1 VTAAITP
8 VQTTSAENSGSID
21 VHQLDNELA
30 IGRDFMALV
39 RLIPGVVGDNG
50 GSSLGGS
57 TTPYVNGL
65 RNVYNS
71 ANLDGVSGTPR
82 PGQSMDTSPNLD
94 SISEVK
100 VLTSGY
106 QAEYGQ
112 GAGGAVI
119 NVVTKGG
126 TQQFHGT
133 AYYYGRNE
141 AFNANSWFNKY
152 QGVPR
157 GRYRYNTVGGNFG
170 GPVYW
175 PHHFNTAKNKLF
187 FFYSQEYWPDETPT
201 VSHYTVPTQL
211 ERTGDFSQTYQQG
224 NTNPNAGD
232 VINIKMPGASS
243 ASCPTTDNSVKTGT
257 PDHSGCYS
265 GHLLPTGAI
274 NPSLQALMN
283 VFPLPNYTNR
293 AISAGNYNYITNY
306 TKNTPITQE
315 IARVDY
321 DPTEKLH
328 MYGRVL
334 FTVVNNDGYNSTAN
348 DLPWLMKVN
357 YQTPRQNIG
366 YDVTYMFSPTLLNEF
381 IFGTS
386 NFAENQIYEQ
396 SELLKATKSANGYN
410 LGQIY
415 PANNPMNL
423 FPAVSFG
430 GVTNAATFGWDS
442 RFPMFDRT
450 RWWSAADNLTKV
462 LGNHNLKFGGDWATD
477 SYLQAHSSSGT
488 PEGSFSFGTSS
499 NNPNDSNYSYA
510 NALQG
515 LFNTYAE
522 PTSRDDY
529 DPRVFVYEWYAQDQ
543 WRVTPKLT
551 LDYGARFAWVVPPS
565 LKVGANFVPSLFDP
579 TQAPTLYQYVPG
591 GKSAL
596 DPTTGK
602 TWPAAYQ
609 GLFVPNTGNL
619 ANGLIST
626 RSHAGYPA
634 GLVHGMG
641 LQIGPRLGFAY
652 DPYGNG
658 KTAVRGHFGIFINP
672 ATQMG
677 QEGDMSHNPPIE
689 YVPTQYY
696 GNVNSFTTV
705 GGLIG
710 PASFGSAFEQHPKE
724 TKIYGYGLQVQ
735 QEIGFG
741 TVLAV
746 GYVGNT
752 TRHLT
757 GESNINEVPY
767 GAEFLPQNNYCSTV
781 NSNGTCKTHSP
792 LPDNFFRAYPG
803 YSTLTYRTTGY
814 TSNYNSMQVQA
825 THHYSKGFEFGLA
838 YTWSKYMDVADEY
851 DTGVAS
857 YQPLRTWNYG
867 PANEDHRHNL
877 IMNYLWD
884 IPKASRVWSNF
895 ATRAILDHWQ
905 LSGIASYMSGAPVAL
920 SYSTQESVNTTGG
933 GDGARVVLTG
943 DPLVG
948 APHTWN
954 QYFNTSV
961 VQRPTTGAYDI
972 NAGQQVYSNGVS
984 RMNAITNPG
993 HSDFQTALFKNFVV
1007 REKYAVQLRLET
1019 YNTFNSPEFNS
1030 VNGGAKFSSFSGG
1043 TTVNTLNGPLMVNG
1057 TSTQINS
1064 QFGQISGSAG
1074 PRTVQLAGRINF

>member
-1 VTAAITP
+1 
-8 VQTTSAENSGSID
+8 
-21 VHQLDNELA
+21 
-30 IGRDFMALV
+30 
-39 RLIPGVVGDNG
+39 
-50 GSSLGGS
+50 
-57 TTPYVNGL
+57 
-65 RNVYNS
+65 
-71 ANLDGVSGTPR
+71 
-82 PGQSMDTSPNLD
+82 
-94 SISEVK
+94 
-100 VLTSGY
+100 
-106 QAEYGQ
+106 
-112 GAGGAVI
+112 
-119 NVVTKGG
+119 
-126 TQQFHGT
+126 
-133 AYYYGRNE
+133 
-141 AFNANSWFNKY
+141 
-152 QGVPR
+152 
-157 GRYRYNTVGGNFG
+157 
-170 GPVYW
+170 
-175 PHHFNTAKNKLF
+175 
-187 FFYSQEYWPDETPT
+187 
-201 VSHYTVPTQL
+201 
-211 ERTGDFSQTYQQG
+211 
-224 NTNPNAGD
+224 
-232 VINIKMPGASS
+232 
-243 ASCPTTDNSVKTGT
+243 
-257 PDHSGCYS
+257 
-265 GHLLPTGAI
+265 
-274 NPSLQALMN
+274 
-283 VFPLPNYTNR
+283 
-293 AISAGNYNYITNY
+293 
-306 TKNTPITQE
+306 
-315 IARVDY
+315 
-321 DPTEKLH
+321 
-328 MYGRVL
+328 
-334 FTVVNNDGYNSTAN
+334 
-348 DLPWLMKVN
+348 
-357 YQTPRQNIG
+357 
-366 YDVTYMFSPTLLNEF
+366 
-381 IFGTS
+381 
-386 NFAENQIYEQ
+386 
-396 SELLKATKSANGYN
+396 
-410 LGQIY
+410 
-415 PANNPMNL
+415 
-423 FPAVSFG
+423 
-430 GVTNAATFGWDS
+430 
-442 RFPMFDRT
+442 
-450 RWWSAADNLTKV
+450 
-462 LGNHNLKFGGDWATD
+462 
-477 SYLQAHSSSGT
+477 
-488 PEGSFSFGTSS
+488 
-499 NNPNDSNYSYA
+499 
-510 NALQG
+510 
-515 LFNTYAE
+515 
-522 PTSRDDY
+522 
-529 DPRVFVYEWYAQDQ
+529 
-543 WRVTPKLT
+543 
-551 LDYGARFAWVVPPS
+551 
-565 LKVGANFVPSLFDP
+565 
-579 TQAPTLYQYVPG
+579 
-591 GKSAL
+591 
-596 DPTTGK
+596 
-602 TWPAAYQ
+602 
-609 GLFVPNTGNL
+609 
-619 ANGLIST
+619 
-626 RSHAGYPA
+626 
-634 GLVHGMG
+634 
-641 LQIGPRLGFAY
+641 
-652 DPYGNG
+652 
-658 KTAVRGHFGIFINP
+658 
-672 ATQMG
+672 MG

-972 NAGQQVYSNGVS
+972 IAGQQVYSNGVS